1 MSKIDINLGNCV
13 KATSKNS
20 NCTNC
25 ADICPENSIS
35 FLENIPQIAENCTDC
50 GLCLGVCPTETI
62 KMDDFD
68 TVESIFGHLELK
80 SQLIS
85 CEKDMPHV
93 GILHVEHIISYVLLN
108 SNNNLSLEC
117 CDTCLEEVRKKVDE
131 ANFFL
136 KSIESEKIVS
146 IKQKETEEEKTEQE
160 TNRRDFLKRLSLK
173 GAIKSKI
180 EFEKEIQKSEIK
192 TLSSQDSANIREKTL
207 PNKRKLL
214 YMALK
219 RVNKVSHFTNIEEQH
234 LSFISQKSIN
244 TSCDNCSI
252 CYRICPTGALQSD
265 KRGSKILFDALS
277 CVKCRLCH
285 DVCEPDAIKLE
296 DFNTKSLFEPKIQ
309 QLIKFDVMRCDECA
323 NFFTYRGGEVICPRC
338 KIEEEEAKALWGIQ

>member
-1 MSKIDINLGNCV
+1 MKIEIDFGNCV

-35 FLENIPQIAENCTDC
+35 FLENIPQIADNCTDC

-62 KMDDFD
+62 KMNGFD
-68 TVESIFGHLELK
+68 TLESIFGHLEFNT
-80 SQLIS
+80 QTFT
-85 CEKDMPHV
+85 CEKEIPHI
-93 GILHVEHIISYVLLN
+93 GLFHIEHIISYILLN
-108 SNNNLSLEC
+108 KHESLSLEC
-117 CDTCLEEVRKKVDE
+117 CDRCLEEVTKKAEE

-136 KSIESEKIVS
+136 KTIESKKNIIVNL
-146 IKQKETEEEKTEQE
+146 KKTEEETPQE
-160 TNRRDFLKRLSLK
+160 EPNRRDFLRRLSLK
-173 GAIKSKI
+173 GALKSKI
-180 EFEKEIQKSEIK
+180 EFEKQLQKSEIK
-192 TLSSQDSANIREKTL
+192 TLSSKDSANIRQKTL

-219 RVNKVSHFTNIEEQH
+219 RVDKVSHFKNLEEQN
-234 LSFISQKSIN
+234 LTFISQKSIDS
-244 TSCDNCSI
+244 SCDNCSI

-285 DVCEPDAIKLE
+285 DVCEVEAIKLD
-296 DFNTKSLFEPKIQ
+296 DFNTKTLFEPTLQ
-309 QLIKFDVMRCDECA
+309 QLIKFDVLRCDECA
-323 NFFTYRGGEVICPRC
+323 NFFTYLGGEVICPRC
-338 KIEEEEAKALWGIQ
+338 KIEEEEAKALWGIR